1 MLEYRN
7 TNEKPIGTS
16 QMANGQQGENSPLG
30 QSRGM
35 RLSFLGAAGT
45 VTGSRYLVQIDDRKI
60 LVDCGLFQGYKPLR
74 LRNWAPFPF
83 PPPEIDAVVLT
94 HAHLDHSG
102 YLPALVRDGFRG
114 PIFCSGGTRELAQIL
129 LPDSGRLQEEE
140 AQYANRKRYSKHHP
154 ALPLYCEDDA
164 RKALERF
171 RAIEFGQPLEFAPGV
186 HVELH
191 PAGHMIG
198 ASCVK
203 ISGRAETI
211 LFSGDVGRPND
222 AILSAPTTGLEADYL
237 AVESTYGNRS
247 HPKEDAEAVLA
258 EIINRT
264 AARGGVVVIPAFAVG
279 RAQALMYFL
288 WRLKSGGR
296 IPDLPVFLNSPM
308 ATDATA
314 VYHRHRTEHRL
325 SPEQCKG
332 MCTVAKIVRSVEESR
347 ALNRIRQPAVIV
359 SASGMA
365 TGGRVLHH
373 LKAFA
378 PDPRNTI
385 LFAGYQ
391 AGGTR
396 GARLVA
402 GEREIRIHGDDVQVR
417 AEVLNIDSLSAHAD
431 ADEIITWL
439 RTFGK
444 PPRQTFVTHGEPAAA
459 DALRR
464 RIEREMGWKAGIP
477 EHLENVDL
485 ELKTPGTG
493 AGK

>member
-1 MLEYRN
+1 MHLSPQ
-7 TNEKPIGTS
+7 T
-16 QMANGQQGENSPLG
+16 GQQELQGHDVTLG
-30 QSRGM
+30 RDESGRT
-35 RLSFLGAAGT
+35 RISFLGASGT
-45 VTGSRYLVQIDDRKI
+45 VTGSRYLVEAGGHKI

-74 LRNWAPFPF
+74 LRNWAPFPVS
-83 PPPEIDAVVLT
+83 PSGIDAVVLT

-114 PIFCSGGTRELAQIL
+114 PVFCSEGTRELAEIL

-140 AQYANRKRYSKHHP
+140 AQYANRKRFSKHHP
-154 ALPLYCEDDA
+154 ALPLYSEDDA
-164 RKALERF
+164 KNALKRF
-171 RAIEFGQPLEFAPGV
+171 RAIEFGKSFDLAPGV
-186 HVELH
+186 QVQLY
-191 PAGHMIG
+191 PAGHMVG
-198 ASCVK
+198 ASCIRLSCKDGTV
-203 ISGRAETI
+203 
-211 LFSGDVGRPND
+211 LFSGDIGRPND

-237 AVESTYGNRS
+237 VVESTYGDRVHS
-247 HPKEDAEAVLA
+247 SEDAEAALA
-258 EIINRT
+258 EVINRT
-264 AARGGVVVIPAFAVG
+264 AARGGIVVVPSFAVG
-279 RAQALMYFL
+279 RAQALMYFM
-288 WRLKSGGR
+288 WRLKSSGR

-314 VYHRHRTEHRL
+314 VYHRHRAEHRL

-347 ALNRIRQPAVIV
+347 ALNRIRHPAVII

-378 PDPRNTI
+378 PDPKNTI

-402 GEREIRIHGDDVQVR
+402 GEREIRIHGEDVRVR

-431 ADEIITWL
+431 AGEIISWL
-439 RTFGK
+439 RTFGR
-444 PPRQTFVTHGEPAAA
+444 PPRRTFVTHGEPTAS

-464 RIEREMGWKAGIP
+464 RIEREFGWEADIP
-477 EHLENVDL
+477 EHLQCV
-485 ELKTPGTG
+485 ELDGGETG
-493 AGK
+493 AKDAT